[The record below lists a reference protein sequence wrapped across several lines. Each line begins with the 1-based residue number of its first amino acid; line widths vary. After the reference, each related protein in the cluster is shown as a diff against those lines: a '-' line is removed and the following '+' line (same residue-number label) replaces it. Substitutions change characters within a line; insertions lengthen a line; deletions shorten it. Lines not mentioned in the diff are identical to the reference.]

1 MAGILSKLFGRGSRT
16 EDVLARYVIAE
27 TRGGRA
33 LQEVLNDP
41 YIKNRAD
48 RVQVLRLLDHPE
60 VVDAVGGDAV
70 ARLRAQLDELGR

>member
-16 EDVLARYVIAE
+16 EDALARYVIAE
-27 TRGGRA
+27 THAGRS
-33 LQEVLNDP
+33 LNEVLDDP

-48 RVQVLRLLDHPE
+48 RVGVLRLLDHPE
-60 VVDAVGGDAV
+60 VVKAVGGDAV